1 MLLKYFRSNDLSLFF
16 IYPVLLLLAWIPSF
30 AGSALTGTP
39 AKITGILDSYFL
51 DFTGSFPLLSIIV
64 TIVIIAA
71 NALLLVELNAQHF
84 FIPVRGLMPGM
95 IYALICSAFPIL
107 SHLTPALVASTFVI
121 LVLYRVLVTFRLEG
135 LSYNYFDAGILL
147 SVAGILYLPTLIFY
161 PALLIILGIL
171 RQYQWREWAFT
182 LAGLA
187 VPFIFLF
194 SYYYLADKS
203 VAGLVTVIM
212 DSLSQG
218 GKEEFSPLHIVFLI
232 TTGVVI
238 VIGSFYIVRVIGLM
252 KIQNRKFFMI
262 FFWIFVFSIVIYA
275 IVPAVSSE
283 IIYFTA
289 IPVAFLA
296 GNYFM
301 QCRPTWTNNLL
312 FLLLAASV
320 YVLRYMQ
327 F

>member
-16 IYPVLLLLAWIPSF
+16 INPILLLLAWIPSF
-30 AGSALTGTP
+30 AGSALTGNP
-39 AKITGILDSYFL
+39 ANVTGILDSYFL
-51 DFTGSFPLLSIIV
+51 EFTGSFPLVSTIVAVSIIAV
-64 TIVIIAA
+64 
-71 NALLLVELNAQHF
+71 NALLIVELNAQHF

-95 IYALICSAFPIL
+95 LYALICSAFPLL
-107 SHLTPALVASTFVI
+107 SHLTPALVASTFII
-121 LVLYRVLVTFRLEG
+121 LVLYRVLVTFRQEG
-135 LSYNYFDAGILL
+135 LSYNYFEAGILL
-147 SVAGILYLPTLIFY
+147 SVAGILYLPALIFY
-161 PALLIILGIL
+161 PVLLIILAIL

-203 VAGLVTVIM
+203 VAGLFSGVM
-212 DSLSQG
+212 DSLSQT
-218 GKEEFSPLHIVFLI
+218 GKEELSLLHMVFLI

-238 VIGSFYIVRVIGLM
+238 LVGSFYIFRIIGLM
-252 KIQNRKFFMI
+252 KIQSRKYFLI
-262 FFWIFVFSIVIYA
+262 FFWIFVLSIVIYA
-275 IVPAVSSE
+275 IIPAVSRE
-283 IIYFTA
+283 IIYFMA

-301 QCRPTWTNNLL
+301 QCRPSWLNNLL

-320 YVLRYMQ
+320 YALRYLHL
-327 F
+327 